1 MKTTIKTK
9 KIIPAEYYH
18 WLPYTYTRLEK
29 SQESSVQAIELKIGE
44 GSMPKI
50 QNNAGQIITFYKTIS
65 RF

>member
-9 KIIPAEYYH
+9 KIIPAEYHH
-18 WLPYTYTRLEK
+18 WLPYTYTHLRGSHE
-29 SQESSVQAIELKIGE
+29 EAVQAVDLIIGK

-50 QNNAGQIITFYKTIS
+50 QNNASQIITFYKTIS